1 MKGIAVL
8 GATGSIGVNTLDV
21 VARHPDRYRV
31 VALGAHRN
39 VELLLQQIQQFRPAL
54 AALTDPAAARV
65 LEQRLQVLGLATRV
79 LTGPESLETLA
90 TLPEVD
96 QVMAAVVGAAGLRS
110 TLAAAH
116 AGKRL
121 LLANKDRK
129 SVV

>member
-8 GATGSIGVNTLDV
+8 GATGSVAVNNLEV
-21 VARHPDRYRV
+21 VARHPDRYRI

-39 VELLLQQIQQFRPAL
+39 VEGLLKQIEQFRPAL
-54 AALTDPAAARV
+54 AALTDPAAA
-65 LEQRLQVLGLATRV
+65 QVLATRLKALGLPTQV

-110 TLAAAH
+110 TLAAAQ

-121 LLANKDRK
+121 LLANKE
-129 SVV
+129 SLVM